1 MVFYLVEKIH
11 QSLCMKSVDLTKKKH
26 TGEINELISK
36 KNRSQIV
43 SKETDKK
50 K

>member
-1 MVFYLVEKIH
+1 MVLYLLEKIP
-11 QSLCMKSVDLTKKKH
+11 QSLYKKSFDLTKKKH

-36 KNRSQIV
+36 KNGSQIE

>member
-11 QSLCMKSVDLTKKKH
+11 QSLYKKSFDLTKKKH

-36 KNRSQIV
+36 KNGSQIA
-43 SKETDKK
+43 SKETDKNK
-50 K
+50 